1 MIGQIRGTLI
11 GRQAPDILV
20 DVGGIGY
27 EIQVPMT
34 TLYQLPE
41 LGQPVTLLTH
51 FVVREDA
58 QQLFGFAE
66 AADRRLFREL
76 IKVSGV
82 GPRLALTLLS
92 GMDAADFARCLQ
104 RDDVAA
110 LVALP
115 GVGRKTAERLLVEM
129 RDKAG
134 AWLDELSPDA
144 DTVSPAF
151 GHATS
156 WPVFR
161 SKWQAMGTLHRRFA
175 GCHNNIRAN
184 PYKAQGEEYR
194 NLEYFVTYMSNGLE
208 YNGPAA
214 RK

>member
-1 MIGQIRGTLI
+1 MIGHIRGTLLA
-11 GRQAPDILV
+11 RQAPEILV
-20 DVGGIGY
+20 EVGGIGY
-27 EIQVPMT
+27 EVQVPMT

-41 LGQPVTLLTH
+41 IGETVTLLTH

-58 QQLFGFAE
+58 QQLFGFAD
-66 AADRRLFREL
+66 AADRRLFRDL

-134 AWLDELSPDA
+134 DWLDGLSPGADDMQPLQDTAAVQPDQRAEAEQALVALGFKLTEAAKLIASADA
-144 DTVSPAF
+144 PPDASSEDLIRLAL
-151 GHATS
+151 
-156 WPVFR
+156 
-161 SKWQAMGTLHRRFA
+161 KIA
-175 GCHNNIRAN
+175 GGGQR
-184 PYKAQGEEYR
+184 
-194 NLEYFVTYMSNGLE
+194 
-208 YNGPAA
+208 
-214 RK
+214 

>member
-1 MIGQIRGTLI
+1 MIGHIRGTLLA
-11 GRQAPDILV
+11 RQAPEILV
-20 DVGGIGY
+20 EVGGIGY
-27 EIQVPMT
+27 EVQVPMT

-41 LGQPVTLLTH
+41 LGETVTLLTH

-58 QQLFGFAE
+58 QQLFGFAD

-134 AWLDELSPDA
+134 DWLDELSPGADDMQPVQDIAAIQPDQRAEAEQALVALGFKLTEAAKLIASADA
-144 DTVSPAF
+144 PPDASSEDLIRLAL
-151 GHATS
+151 
-156 WPVFR
+156 
-161 SKWQAMGTLHRRFA
+161 KIA
-175 GCHNNIRAN
+175 GGGQR
-184 PYKAQGEEYR
+184 
-194 NLEYFVTYMSNGLE
+194 
-208 YNGPAA
+208 
-214 RK
+214 

>member
-1 MIGQIRGTLI
+1 MIGHIRGTLLA
-11 GRQAPDILV
+11 RQAPEILV
-20 DVGGIGY
+20 EVGGIGY
-27 EIQVPMT
+27 EVQVPMT

-41 LGQPVTLLTH
+41 LGETVTLLTH

-58 QQLFGFAE
+58 QQLFGFAD

-134 AWLDELSPDA
+134 DWLDELSPGADDMQPLPDIAAIQPDQRAEAEQALVALGFKLTEAAKLIASADA
-144 DTVSPAF
+144 PPDASSEDLIRLAL
-151 GHATS
+151 
-156 WPVFR
+156 
-161 SKWQAMGTLHRRFA
+161 KIA
-175 GCHNNIRAN
+175 GGGQR
-184 PYKAQGEEYR
+184 
-194 NLEYFVTYMSNGLE
+194 
-208 YNGPAA
+208 
-214 RK
+214 

>member
-1 MIGQIRGTLI
+1 MIGHIRGTLLA
-11 GRQAPDILV
+11 RQAPEILV
-20 DVGGIGY
+20 EVGGIGY
-27 EIQVPMT
+27 EVQVPMT

-41 LGQPVTLLTH
+41 LGETVTLLTH

-58 QQLFGFAE
+58 QQLFGFAD
-66 AADRRLFREL
+66 ATDRRLFREL

-134 AWLDELSPDA
+134 GWLDELSPGADDMQPLQDMAAVQPDQRAEAEQALVALGFKLTEAAKLIASADA
-144 DTVSPAF
+144 PPDASSEDLIRLAL
-151 GHATS
+151 
-156 WPVFR
+156 
-161 SKWQAMGTLHRRFA
+161 KIA
-175 GCHNNIRAN
+175 GGGQR
-184 PYKAQGEEYR
+184 
-194 NLEYFVTYMSNGLE
+194 
-208 YNGPAA
+208 
-214 RK
+214 

>member
-11 GRQAPDILV
+11 ARQAPEILV

-66 AADRRLFREL
+66 PADRRLFREL

-134 AWLDELSPDA
+134 DWLDELSPESVTQA
-144 DTVSPAF
+144 DTGKTGAQTNDQRVEAE
-151 GHATS
+151 
-156 WPVFR
+156 
-161 SKWQAMGTLHRRFA
+161 QALVALGYKLTEAAKLIAAADAAPDTPSEELIRQALRIA
-175 GCHNNIRAN
+175 GGA
-184 PYKAQGEEYR
+184 KG
-194 NLEYFVTYMSNGLE
+194 
-208 YNGPAA
+208 
-214 RK
+214 

>member
-1 MIGQIRGTLI
+1 MIGHIRGTLLA
-11 GRQAPDILV
+11 RQAPDILV
-20 DVGGIGY
+20 EVGGIGY
-27 EIQVPMT
+27 EVQVPMT
-34 TLYQLPE
+34 TLYQLPD
-41 LGQPVTLLTH
+41 LGETVTLLTH

-58 QQLFGFAE
+58 QQLFGFAD

-104 RDDVAA
+104 RNDVTT

-134 AWLDELSPDA
+134 DWLDELSPGINERHRAQETVAFEPDQRVEAEQALVALGFKLTEAAKLISSTDAPA
-144 DTVSPAF
+144 DTNSEDLIRLAL
-151 GHATS
+151 
-156 WPVFR
+156 
-161 SKWQAMGTLHRRFA
+161 KIA
-175 GCHNNIRAN
+175 GGGKR
-184 PYKAQGEEYR
+184 
-194 NLEYFVTYMSNGLE
+194 
-208 YNGPAA
+208 
-214 RK
+214 

>member
-11 GRQAPDILV
+11 GRQAPEILV

-66 AADRRLFREL
+66 SADRRLFREL

-134 AWLDELSPDA
+134 VWLDELSPGSAAQPETGKAGAHSHDQRAEAEQALVALGYKLTEAAKLIAAADA
-144 DTVSPAF
+144 APDTSSEELIRLAL
-151 GHATS
+151 
-156 WPVFR
+156 R
-161 SKWQAMGTLHRRFA
+161 IA
-175 GCHNNIRAN
+175 GGA
-184 PYKAQGEEYR
+184 KG
-194 NLEYFVTYMSNGLE
+194 
-208 YNGPAA
+208 
-214 RK
+214 

>member
-1 MIGQIRGTLI
+1 MIGHIRGTLLA
-11 GRQAPDILV
+11 RQAPEILV
-20 DVGGIGY
+20 EVGGIGY
-27 EIQVPMT
+27 EMQVPMT

-41 LGQPVTLLTH
+41 LGETVTLLTH

-58 QQLFGFAE
+58 QQLFGFAD

-134 AWLDELSPDA
+134 DWLDELSPGADDMQPVQDIAAIQPDQRAEAEQALVALGFKLTEAAKLIASADA
-144 DTVSPAF
+144 PPDASSEDLIRLAL
-151 GHATS
+151 
-156 WPVFR
+156 
-161 SKWQAMGTLHRRFA
+161 KIA
-175 GCHNNIRAN
+175 GGGQR
-184 PYKAQGEEYR
+184 
-194 NLEYFVTYMSNGLE
+194 
-208 YNGPAA
+208 
-214 RK
+214 

>member
-11 GRQAPDILV
+11 ARQAPEILV

-51 FVVREDA
+51 FVVREDV

-66 AADRRLFREL
+66 SADRRLFREL

-134 AWLDELSPDA
+134 DWLDELSPESAAQAETGKAGAHSHDQRAEAEQALVALGYKLTEAAKLIAAADA
-144 DTVSPAF
+144 PAETPSEELIRL
-151 GHATS
+151 AL
-156 WPVFR
+156 R
-161 SKWQAMGTLHRRFA
+161 IA
-175 GCHNNIRAN
+175 GGA
-184 PYKAQGEEYR
+184 KG
-194 NLEYFVTYMSNGLE
+194 
-208 YNGPAA
+208 
-214 RK
+214 

>member
-11 GRQAPDILV
+11 ARQAPEILV

-66 AADRRLFREL
+66 YADRRLFREL

-134 AWLDELSPDA
+134 DWLDELSPESAAQAETGKAGAQSHDQRAEAEQALVALGYKLTEAAKLIAATDA
-144 DTVSPAF
+144 APETPSEELIRLAL
-151 GHATS
+151 
-156 WPVFR
+156 R
-161 SKWQAMGTLHRRFA
+161 IA
-175 GCHNNIRAN
+175 GGA
-184 PYKAQGEEYR
+184 KG
-194 NLEYFVTYMSNGLE
+194 
-208 YNGPAA
+208 
-214 RK
+214 

>member
-1 MIGQIRGTLI
+1 MIGRIRGTLI
-11 GRQAPDILV
+11 ARQAPEILV
-20 DVGGIGY
+20 DVGGIGD

-34 TLYQLPE
+34 KLYQMPE

-66 AADRRLFREL
+66 SADRRLFREL

-134 AWLDELSPDA
+134 DWLDELSPESAAQAETGKAGAHGNEQRAEAEQALVALGYKLTEVAKLIAAVDA
-144 DTVSPAF
+144 APETPSEELIRLAL
-151 GHATS
+151 
-156 WPVFR
+156 R
-161 SKWQAMGTLHRRFA
+161 IA
-175 GCHNNIRAN
+175 G
-184 PYKAQGEEYR
+184 G
-194 NLEYFVTYMSNGLE
+194 
-208 YNGPAA
+208 A
-214 RK
+214 RG